1 MITTRTTSLGPG
13 RRLAKPQRR
22 EQLLDVAAEVLV
34 DFGPAAITME
44 RVAEE
49 AGVSKAIPYRHFDNA
64 TELLRALH
72 EREITHLGTR
82 ISQAVTAASGP
93 EAKLRA
99 AIGVYFDVIAERGV
113 LLGVLGREI
122 PPGSGA
128 ATIDGT
134 GFVADLLSDTYDIGG
149 KRARI
154 LAEMILGA
162 LLGAVTVWGRG
173 DAVRARVQAT
183 ATDAVLAMVAGVR
196 GAS

>member
-1 MITTRTTSLGPG
+1 MIARTSSLGPG

-34 DFGPAAITME
+34 DSGSAAITME
-44 RVAEE
+44 RVAEQ

-122 PPGSGA
+122 PPSSGA

-149 KRARI
+149 S
-154 LAEMILGA
+154 ELGS
-162 LLGAVTVWGRG
+162 WPR
-173 DAVRARVQAT
+173 
-183 ATDAVLAMVAGVR
+183 
-196 GAS
+196 